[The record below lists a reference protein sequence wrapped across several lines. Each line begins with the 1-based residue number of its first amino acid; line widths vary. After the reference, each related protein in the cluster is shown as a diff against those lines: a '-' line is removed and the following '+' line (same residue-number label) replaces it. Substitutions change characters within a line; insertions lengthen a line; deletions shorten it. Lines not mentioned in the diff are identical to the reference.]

1 MSWLKPRPTKIRE
14 PSDCCGSPGPFA
26 FAECKQ
32 VPARHT
38 RILERSLCCGSPGC
52 FPSLKILPHI
62 SNFRRNQR
70 TGGLRRCSLTVAART
85 GKPVRQTAAASRRTL
100 HRPCRMGD
108 WKPSTFAGH
117 SPPRRMSPRRKT
129 NSEWRGIAKHSRRAR
144 YIVPLRRQNQ
154 SSDG

>member
-14 PSDCCGSPGPFA
+14 PSDCCGSPRPFA

-70 TGGLRRCSLTVAART
+70 TGGLRRCSLPVAAPPGRPPRLLPSAKNPPEYQHFPKNPT
-85 GKPVRQTAAASRRTL
+85 TGGPPPLFPPRCSPHGQARAENGGGKP
-100 HRPCRMGD
+100 
-108 WKPSTFAGH
+108 
-117 SPPRRMSPRRKT
+117 
-129 NSEWRGIAKHSRRAR
+129 
-144 YIVPLRRQNQ
+144 
-154 SSDG
+154 